1 MDLPFSSDIIS
12 LGIPDMSWA
21 NNCPNGNKSTLFSST
36 L

>member
-1 MDLPFSSDIIS
+1 MDLPFSSDTKS
-12 LGIPDMSWA
+12 FGKPDMSWA